1 MTGYV
6 DDISLYISKCLCL
19 FKPKETVLI
28 SETAGLWKAEDVAK
42 KIVNDS
48 LVSFKTGLLLLPL

>member
-42 KIVNDS
+42 KIVNDA
-48 LVSFKTGLLLLPL
+48 LVSFKTG